1 MDCLWRY
8 DSPLGGITLAGE
20 GPALTGLWFDCQ
32 RSSAGVV
39 SPSAAAS
46 VLTSA
51 PQLALPSV
59 SEGFREMKWLPV
71 FDDARRWLDDYFS
84 GKVPDFTPRLE
95 LRGTP
100 FRKDVWEILLGI
112 PYGQTMSYGQVAAL
126 VARRRGLPRMSAQ
139 AAGGAVGHNPVSIIV
154 PCHRVIGADG
164 SLTGYGGGLD
174 LKRRLLRLE
183 GIEVED

>member
-1 MDCLWRY
+1 
-8 DSPLGGITLAGE
+8 
-20 GPALTGLWFDCQ
+20 
-32 RSSAGVV
+32 
-39 SPSAAAS
+39 
-46 VLTSA
+46 
-51 PQLALPSV
+51 
-59 SEGFREMKWLPV
+59 MKWLPV

-139 AAGGAVGHNPVSIIV
+139 AAGGPSGTIPSPSSSPATV
-154 PCHRVIGADG
+154 
-164 SLTGYGGGLD
+164 
-174 LKRRLLRLE
+174 
-183 GIEVED
+183 

>member
-1 MDCLWRY
+1 MDYIWRY

-20 GPALTGLWFDCQ
+20 GQALTGLWFERQ
-32 RSSAGVV
+32 RPSAGSVAT
-39 SPSAAAS
+39 SS
-46 VLTSA
+46 VLTIA

-59 SEGFREMKWLPV
+59 NEGFLEYKWLPV

-84 GKVPDFTPRLE
+84 GKIPDFIPRLE
-95 LRGTP
+95 LRGTA

-139 AAGGAVGHNPVSIIV
+139 AVGGAVGHNPVSIIV

-183 GIEVED
+183 GINSED